1 MSIVNIDVGVGE
13 VLRLVGEILA
23 RRGQRQRDLRQDVFD
38 DAEAAEIVVK
48 HLDKMFTDLVSEFAS
63 TRVSEDLD
71 LLDDTV
77 DQARKFLFGRELL
90 PVLDSRL
97 AAIRAAAEAEGRG
110 AKSLRDLQAVLALLV
125 QALGEYR
132 TNLDQAM
139 GDGTAPG
146 PLARV
151 YQLARSRV
159 SGGSES
165 PAQIREEAER
175 TLREHDFSLS
185 ERVYERTGELRQA
198 VRTAS

>member
-1 MSIVNIDVGVGE
+1 MTNINIDVGVGE

-23 RRGQRQRDLRQDVFD
+23 RRGQRQRDLRQDVYD
-38 DAEAAEIVVK
+38 DAEAAEVVVK
-48 HLDKMFTDLVSEFAS
+48 HLDKMFIDLVSEFAS
-63 TRVSEDLD
+63 TRVSENLD
-71 LLDDTV
+71 LIDDTV

-97 AAIRAAAEAEGRG
+97 AAIRAAAETEGKG
-110 AKSLRDLQAVLALLV
+110 AKSLRDLHAVLSVLVKAL
-125 QALGEYR
+125 AEYR
-132 TNLDQAM
+132 ANLDQAM
-139 GDGTAPG
+139 GGGTAPG
-146 PLARV
+146 PLGRV

-165 PAQIREEAER
+165 PEQIRDEAER

-198 VRTAS
+198 VRTYS